1 MNLIKKIE
9 VIGNRLPDPAT
20 LFVVGIFVIAITSVY
35 AAMQGWQVESP
46 AKGIIEAKSLLSSEG
61 CWWLL
66 SSLVKNFIQFPP
78 LGIVLVG
85 MLGIG
90 LAEKSGFLPS
100 LLKELALRIPPS
112 LLTPFA
118 IFLGIMSSMTLDAG
132 YVVLPPLFAA
142 LYQTAGRSPLAG
154 IAASFAGV
162 SAGFSA
168 NLSVT
173 ALDPLLGGF
182 TESAAQIINTDYAV
196 ANTANLWFMMASTVL
211 LSLTGWWISERWVEP
226 NISDIQCESIA
237 AVHNDSNR
245 KNNVALVIASLLFVG
260 LLILFYLATQIE
272 GWPLFG
278 MGNRFERWIEATVPL
293 LFVIFFIPSLIYG
306 ILAGTIK
313 SDRDATRMLN
323 ETFAGLGSY
332 IVLAFFAAQFI
343 ACFKYTSLGEI
354 LAINGGQ
361 LLLEWQLSSHFLLS
375 SFILIVILANMLI
388 GSASA
393 KYAFLAPVFVPMF
406 MQTGISPELTQAA
419 YRIGDSASNVITPLN
434 PYMIIIVVLV
444 QKYVKGSGV
453 GTVIAVMLPYA
464 IGFTIVWI
472 SFLLL
477 WLFFGLPLGPASQLF
492 INS

>member
-1 MNLIKKIE
+1 MNIIKKIE
-9 VIGNRLPDPAT
+9 TIGNRLPDPAT
-20 LFVVGIFVIAITSVY
+20 LFVIGIVLIALTSVY

-46 AKGIIEAKSLLSSEG
+46 AKGLITANNLISSDG
-61 CWWLL
+61 IWWLL
-66 SSLVKNFIQFPP
+66 SSLVKNFIEFPP

-100 LLKELALRIPPS
+100 LLHYIAVRIPKS
-112 LLTPFA
+112 LLAPFA
-118 IFLGIMSSMTLDAG
+118 ILLGILSSMTLDAG

-182 TESAAQIINTDYAV
+182 TESAAQIINADYAV
-196 ANTANLWFMMASTVL
+196 ANTANLWFMMASTLL
-211 LSLTGWWISERWVEP
+211 LSLAGWWISERWVEP
-226 NISDIQCESIA
+226 NIRDIQCENTIDTHAPASRE
-237 AVHNDSNR
+237 DSF
-245 KNNVALVIASLLFVG
+245 ALAMASACFVGMLLLF
-260 LLILFYLATQIE
+260 FMATKLE
-272 GWPLFG
+272 GWPLYG
-278 MGNRFERWIEATVPL
+278 SGNRFDRWIEATVPL
-293 LFVIFFIPSLIYG
+293 LFLIFFIPSLLYG
-306 ILAGTIK
+306 ILAGTIR

-354 LAINGGQ
+354 LAIHGGQ
-361 LLLEWQLSSHFLLS
+361 LLVEWQLSSQFLLS
-375 SFILIVILANMLI
+375 SFIGIVILANLFI

-393 KYAFLAPVFVPMF
+393 KYAFMAPVFVPMF
-406 MQTGISPELTQAA
+406 MQAGISPELTQAA

-464 IGFTIVWI
+464 IGFAVIWI
-472 SFLLL
+472 GFLLL
-477 WLFFGLPLGPASQLF
+477 WVMLGIPLGPASALLLEP
-492 INS
+492 